1 MFLRTR
7 MLLLLAANSMS
18 ACTNAQGAAHEAA
31 SREIVA
37 VDDLGDTIRLR
48 APAHR
53 VISLVPSATETI
65 IALGC
70 VDRLVGRTRYDV
82 AEEVASLPSVGGTM
96 DPSIEAIVALHP
108 DIVIGYDS
116 DKRHAVRMHL
126 ENAGI
131 PVFSVRTQDTTDV
144 FRGIH
149 NFGMLLGRDSA
160 AAAVAASIR
169 ATFDS
174 VRQDVAGLPRRDVM
188 FVIYPNPAM
197 TAGPGT
203 FIDQLIGIAGGR
215 SVFDDSRQLWPNVS
229 MEEVVKRHPDLLIV
243 PQGEFRAN
251 AIDQFRGRNGWRDL
265 AAVREG
271 RVATVPANLTQRPGA
286 NIGAAARALE
296 AAIHARGPKH

>member
-7 MLLLLAANSMS
+7 VLLLVAANTVS
-18 ACTNAQGAAHEAA
+18 ACTSERAAARETAH
-31 SREIVA
+31 REIVA

-65 IALGC
+65 IALGG
-70 VDRLVGRTRYDV
+70 VGQLVGRTRYDV
-82 AEEVASLPSVGGTM
+82 ATEAASLPSVGGTM

-108 DIVIGYDS
+108 DLVIGYES
-116 DKRHAVRMHL
+116 DKRHAVRTHL
-126 ENAGI
+126 SAAHI

-149 NFGMLLGRDSA
+149 KLGMLLGRDR
-160 AAAVAASIR
+160 AAVAVATSIR

-174 VRQDVAGLPRRDVM
+174 VRQEVAAFPRRDVM

-203 FIDQLIGIAGGR
+203 FIDQLIGLAGGR
-215 SVFDDSRQLWPNVS
+215 SVFDDSRQLWPTVS
-229 MEEVVKRHPDLLIV
+229 LEEVVKRRPDLLIV
-243 PQGEFRAN
+243 PQGEFKAN

-286 NIGAAARALE
+286 NIGAAARALQT
-296 AAIHARGPKH
+296 AIHPPAPRR